1 MNACKGTR
9 LIGIFQALMPC
20 LCIKEKLLLAFPMLR
35 ERERL
40 DFFSQQG
47 AERIQPLSLK
57 RIASGG
63 LLNPGGAQREV
74 DSRFG
79 TNHMPHEIPGQ
90 KGAPDEIPG
99 GNSLKNGNLPESID
113 GQSDEAQQ

>member
-74 DSRFG
+74 DS
-79 TNHMPHEIPGQ
+79 Q